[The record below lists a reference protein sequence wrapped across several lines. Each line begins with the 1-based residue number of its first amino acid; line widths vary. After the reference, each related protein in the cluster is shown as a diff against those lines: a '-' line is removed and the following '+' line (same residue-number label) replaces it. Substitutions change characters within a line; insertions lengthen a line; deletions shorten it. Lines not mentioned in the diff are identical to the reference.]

1 MVEHIIEFSARNRFL
16 VFLLVFS
23 TFAGYLNNLYDRHP
37 LIHAARFTVLGGIAG
52 GIIGH
57 NNGRKTAEGVA
68 IGAASGA
75 VLGVIADQSLQNRSS
90 TYSSAPVS
98 ARTVPW
104 GTEPVRYQHSHGT
117 PAIIATPAVVTT
129 PIASGYIPPTP
140 TASAPI
146 QAQTVIINNYYG
158 SGPMAPANSLFGR

>member
-1 MVEHIIEFSARNRFL
+1 
-16 VFLLVFS
+16 LLLGALANDYKRQ
-23 TFAGYLNNLYDRHP
+23 AGYEPNYPSEPTSFGGGNQYRYTTTG
-37 LIHAARFTVLGGIAG
+37 AVLGGIAG